1 MMNYPGPMLV
11 ASTSAYSSVGT
22 RRPRA
27 LKNAL
32 FSYGGPN
39 SEIVYDLRE
48 LRAVCRD
55 LYYNNADARTIVE
68 TYVDYAIGRGQRA
81 QSVPKRSV
89 LIPKLIE
96 RGFTE
101 EEAEKLISDFS
112 ARAREDFDA
121 WARSKKSTSSQTMN
135 YYTQSR
141 LILRTEMHSGEAFV
155 ILNREAQ
162 ADGSVELN
170 VGLIEPDRVYDYTPP
185 TSRNVLGL
193 ILDERGRP
201 QKIRVRRSL
210 DNVYDQKFD
219 TVDFVSPVS
228 GRQRVIHMLQPIRA
242 GQVRGVP
249 IYAQNILTFKD
260 LADLKKNELRA
271 GVVNS
276 YFAAIVESPDPN
288 FLQDMADELR
298 EKYHQALVDGN
309 ADDLNLESGA
319 VQRLLPGE
327 KMTPVDPKRPNVQYG
342 QFASDLRDET
352 AFSCGIPPEIYKRKF
367 GSSYTASRA
376 ALNIF
381 KKPVGAMADRYE
393 TDLNSPVFTEWLFCR
408 VASGKYNLPGYFSD
422 MEMQEAWSKVT
433 FTREPM
439 GNIDDERDANA
450 ANMRTRIGLSTIEQ
464 ESLEQTG
471 NDYMSTVEG
480 LAREKKQRQAVG
492 INLLFD
498 SGEATAIQ
506 VDPTPQAEAA
516 KLEAETQQIE
526 TQTEGVKDVNQ
537 DTIVR

>member
-210 DNVYDQKFD
+210 DNVYEDRK
-219 TVDFVSPVS
+219 S
-228 GRQRVIHMLQPIRA
+228 
-242 GQVRGVP
+242 
-249 IYAQNILTFKD
+249 
-260 LADLKKNELRA
+260 
-271 GVVNS
+271 VV
-276 YFAAIVESPDPN
+276 
-288 FLQDMADELR
+288 
-298 EKYHQALVDGN
+298 
-309 ADDLNLESGA
+309 
-319 VQRLLPGE
+319 
-327 KMTPVDPKRPNVQYG
+327 
-342 QFASDLRDET
+342 
-352 AFSCGIPPEIYKRKF
+352 
-367 GSSYTASRA
+367 
-376 ALNIF
+376 
-381 KKPVGAMADRYE
+381 
-393 TDLNSPVFTEWLFCR
+393 
-408 VASGKYNLPGYFSD
+408 
-422 MEMQEAWSKVT
+422 
-433 FTREPM
+433 
-439 GNIDDERDANA
+439 
-450 ANMRTRIGLSTIEQ
+450 
-464 ESLEQTG
+464 
-471 NDYMSTVEG
+471 
-480 LAREKKQRQAVG
+480 
-492 INLLFD
+492 
-498 SGEATAIQ
+498 
-506 VDPTPQAEAA
+506 
-516 KLEAETQQIE
+516 
-526 TQTEGVKDVNQ
+526 
-537 DTIVR
+537 